1 MSLPRFYTLR
11 TQLYLILNR
20 LEKKAMPYIIFFIFS
35 LIPILVGIIIIKGKK
50 IMVHSV
56 FEQFLIFFISLSL
69 STIKGNHPIHYHD
82 LYFIIIAPFLLAI
95 ISFLFLKGK
104 YTIYNTHNIDI
115 TPLIIESLEES
126 HINYILKENAIIIP
140 QYNNRRIDLDSDYG
154 CTRIDLS
161 ELREIHMHK
170 KLLIQMKPKLS
181 RINKKYFPTYGVVL
195 IVLGI
200 LWIGLL
206 FYGRIFI

>member
-1 MSLPRFYTLR
+1 MSLPRFYTLK

-35 LIPILVGIIIIKGKK
+35 LIPILIGIIIIKGKK

-170 KLLIQMKPKLS
+170 KLLIQMKSKLS

>member
-1 MSLPRFYTLR
+1 
-11 TQLYLILNR
+11 
-20 LEKKAMPYIIFFIFS
+20 MPYIIFFIFS